1 MQADQKGASVVANEL
16 DRDQYG
22 VIRHHPEEG
31 MLELEWLDASENM
44 TDEDF
49 KRSML
54 RFAALA
60 AEQSTP
66 HMLVDV
72 TRFRFTP
79 GAGVPAWRD
88 EHVIP
93 AYDAAGVEKFA
104 FLVPA
109 GAPGTVEQGTPPAK
123 EPPGQFP
130 TGYFT
135 ERARIVGWFR
145 E

>member
-1 MQADQKGASVVANEL
+1 
-16 DRDQYG
+16 
-22 VIRHHPEEG
+22 
-31 MLELEWLDASENM
+31 MLELEWLDASESM
-44 TDEDF
+44 TDDDF
-49 KRSML
+49 KRSMQ

-72 TRFRFTP
+72 TKFRFTP
-79 GAGVPAWRD
+79 GEGVPAWRD

-93 AYDAAGVEKFA
+93 AYNAAGVEKFA

-109 GAPGTVEQGTPPAK
+109 GAPGTVEQGAAPAK

-135 ERARIVGWFR
+135 DRARIVDWFS

>member
-1 MQADQKGASVVANEL
+1 MQADQKGASVVAKEL

-44 TDEDF
+44 TDDDF

-72 TRFRFTP
+72 TKFRFTP

-88 EHVIP
+88 EYVVP
-93 AYDAAGVEKFA
+93 AYNAAGVEKFA

-109 GAPGTVEQGTPPAK
+109 GAPGTIEQGAAPAK

-135 ERARIVGWFR
+135 ERARIVDWFR
-145 E
+145 R

>member
-1 MQADQKGASVVANEL
+1 VATEL

-22 VIRHHPEEG
+22 VILHHPEDR

-44 TDEDF
+44 TDDDF
-49 KRSML
+49 KRSMQ
-54 RFAALA
+54 RFAAFA
-60 AEQSTP
+60 DEQSTP

-79 GAGVPAWRD
+79 GEGVPAWRD

-93 AYDAAGVEKFA
+93 AYNAAGVEKFA

-109 GAPGTVEQGTPPAK
+109 GAPGTVEQGAAPAK

-135 ERARIVGWFR
+135 ERTRIVDWFR